1 MCYHTTDYRQS
12 ETAVSVS
19 GAVPDLNGNDGSG
32 IRTVL
37 AGWSE
42 RAVCGNAR
50 PERPVGNTKTTPRGN
65 SLVCDRKREIFP
77 MKRNTR
83 QLISLIV
90 VFALIAAAYSCRML
104 AKFDIGG
111 VYVNYIR
118 AALYLLL
125 FSLWGY
131 SLDRRI
137 IQPQTLHC
145 LRLTAALMLVWLV
158 LRTLK
163 YEIVTDPTVARYIWY
178 LYYLRMLFIPL
189 LGVYIALFLGKP
201 QEIRL
206 NVRTGC
212 LALVPAVLF
221 LSVITND
228 LHQQVFAF
236 SGGVP
241 GGQDNSSFSHRPL
254 YFACLVWM
262 VACMVFSLVRLLN
275 KSRIPGSGKKNL
287 APFVTGCI
295 TVLYG
300 VLYLSGLPAVRWWFG
315 DMNVMFCLLFAAI
328 YESCIHCRMIQSN
341 TGYVELFEATTLAAC
356 IADSSG
362 NIVLRSH
369 AACEDIACPEEGT
382 QVFRPDGIRISSA
395 PISGGYAVWQDNV
408 RPLTEL
414 RAKLSGNKAIIKNN
428 KEKLQEAYF
437 IQKKLYELTEK
448 NRIYDELEARYG
460 KQINRIGQLLKQ
472 CEDTGP
478 AEVQNLLKR
487 ILLLGTYIKRGA
499 NLYFLGMEYELLPQ
513 QELRLTVDEAVRV
526 MTVCGTECSV
536 VYRTTKP
543 MRSTEVMRLF
553 DLLKTVAEMTIN
565 GLQSLFISVSD
576 SEMDLSVECTAD
588 LSFIASSDITVRRE
602 DGLWLVRTPIGGC
615 DDA

>member
-1 MCYHTTDYRQS
+1 
-12 ETAVSVS
+12 
-19 GAVPDLNGNDGSG
+19 
-32 IRTVL
+32 
-37 AGWSE
+37 
-42 RAVCGNAR
+42 
-50 PERPVGNTKTTPRGN
+50 
-65 SLVCDRKREIFP
+65 

-131 SLDRRI
+131 SIDRRI
-137 IQPQTLHC
+137 IQTQALHC
-145 LRLTAALMLVWLV
+145 LRLTAALMLVWLI

-163 YEIVTDPTVARYIWY
+163 YEFVTDLTVARYIWY
-178 LYYLRMLFIPL
+178 LYYLPMLFIPL
-189 LGVYIALFLGKP
+189 LGVYIALSLGKP

-206 NVRTGC
+206 NGRTGC
-212 LALVPAVLF
+212 LAIVPAVLF

-254 YFACLVWM
+254 YYACFGWM
-262 VACMVFSLVRLLN
+262 IACMVFALVRLLN
-275 KSRIPGSGKKNL
+275 QSRIPGSGKRKL

-300 VLYLSGLPAVRWWFG
+300 FLYLSGLPAVRWWFG

-328 YESCIHCRMIQSN
+328 YESCIRCRMIQSN

-356 IADSSG
+356 IADGSG

-369 AACEDIACPEEGT
+369 AACDDIACPEEGT

-414 RAKLSGNKAIIKNN
+414 RARLSENKAKIKNN
-428 KEKLQEAYF
+428 KEKLQEAYL
-437 IQKKLYELTEK
+437 IQKKLNELTEK
-448 NRIYDELEARYG
+448 NRIYDELETKYG
-460 KQINRIGQLLKQ
+460 KQIARIGQLLKQ
-472 CEDTGP
+472 CEGAEP
-478 AEVQNLLKR
+478 AEKQSLLKR
-487 ILLLGTYIKRGA
+487 ILLLGTYIKRAA

-565 GLQSLFISVSD
+565 GLQSLFMSVSD

-602 DGLWLVRTPIGGC
+602 DGLWLVRTLIGGC

>member
-1 MCYHTTDYRQS
+1 
-12 ETAVSVS
+12 
-19 GAVPDLNGNDGSG
+19 
-32 IRTVL
+32 
-37 AGWSE
+37 
-42 RAVCGNAR
+42 
-50 PERPVGNTKTTPRGN
+50 
-65 SLVCDRKREIFP
+65 

-83 QLISLIV
+83 QLIPMIV
-90 VFALIAAAYSCRML
+90 VFTLIAAAYSCRML
-104 AKFDIGG
+104 AMLDICG

-137 IQPQTLHC
+137 IQPQTLRC
-145 LRLTAALMLVWLV
+145 LRLTAALMLLWLI

-163 YEIVTDPTVARYIWY
+163 YEFVTDLTVARYIWY
-178 LYYLRMLFIPL
+178 LYYLPMLFIPL
-189 LGVYIALFLGKP
+189 LGVYIALSLGKS
-201 QEIRL
+201 EKFRL
-206 NVRTGC
+206 TGRIGA
-212 LALVPAVLF
+212 LAIIPAVLF
-221 LSVITND
+221 LLVITND
-228 LHQQVFAF
+228 LHQQMFAF
-236 SGGVP
+236 SSGVP
-241 GGQDNSSFSHRPL
+241 GEPDNYSYSYGPV
-254 YFACLVWM
+254 YFCYLGWTVT
-262 VACMVFSLVRLLN
+262 CMFFSLILLLK
-275 KSRIPGSGKKNL
+275 KSRIPGSGKRKL
-287 APFVTGCI
+287 APFVIGCA

-300 VLYLSGLPAVRWWFG
+300 ILYLSGLPAVRWWFG

-328 YESCIHCRMIQSN
+328 YESCIRCRMIQSN

-369 AACEDIACPEEGT
+369 AACDDIACPEEGT

-414 RAKLSGNKAIIKNN
+414 RAKLSENKAIIKNN
-428 KEKLQEAYF
+428 KEKLQEAYL

-472 CEDTGP
+472 CEDAEP
-478 AEVQNLLKR
+478 AEVRNLLKR

-536 VYRTTKP
+536 VYHTTKP

-553 DLLKTVAEMTIN
+553 DIIKTVAEMTVN
-565 GLQSLFISVSD
+565 ELHSLFISVSD
-576 SEMDLSVECTAD
+576 GEMDLSVECTAD
-588 LSFIASSDITVRRE
+588 LSFLASPDITVRRE
-602 DGLWLVRTPIGGC
+602 DGLWLVRTLIGGC

>member
-1 MCYHTTDYRQS
+1 MRKRTSGTTCRKHK
-12 ETAVSVS
+12 
-19 GAVPDLNGNDGSG
+19 N
-32 IRTVL
+32 
-37 AGWSE
+37 
-42 RAVCGNAR
+42 NAKG
-50 PERPVGNTKTTPRGN
+50 E

-90 VFALIAAAYSCRML
+90 VFAIIAAAYSCRML

-178 LYYLRMLFIPL
+178 LYYLPMLFIPL
-189 LGVYIALFLGKP
+189 LGVYIALSLGKP

-241 GGQDNSSFSHRPL
+241 GGQDNFSFSHRPL

-262 VACMVFSLVRLLN
+262 VACMVFSLVQLLN

-328 YESCIHCRMIQSN
+328 YESCIRCRMIQSN

-487 ILLLGTYIKRGA
+487 ILLLGTYIKRDA

>member
-19 GAVPDLNGNDGSG
+19 GAVPDLNVNEGSG

-37 AGWSE
+37 SGWHE

-50 PERPVGNTKTTPRGN
+50 PERPVGNTKTTPRGE

-90 VFALIAAAYSCRML
+90 VFAIIAAAYSCRML

-178 LYYLRMLFIPL
+178 LYYLPMLFIPL
-189 LGVYIALFLGKP
+189 LGVYIALSLGKP

-262 VACMVFSLVRLLN
+262 VACMVFSLVQLLN

-328 YESCIHCRMIQSN
+328 YESCIRCRMIQSN

>member
-1 MCYHTTDYRQS
+1 MRKRTSGTTCRKHK
-12 ETAVSVS
+12 
-19 GAVPDLNGNDGSG
+19 N
-32 IRTVL
+32 
-37 AGWSE
+37 
-42 RAVCGNAR
+42 NAKG
-50 PERPVGNTKTTPRGN
+50 E

-90 VFALIAAAYSCRML
+90 VFAIIAAAYSCRML

-178 LYYLRMLFIPL
+178 LYYLPMLFIPL
-189 LGVYIALFLGKP
+189 LGVYIALSLGKP

-241 GGQDNSSFSHRPL
+241 GGQDNFSFSHRPL

-328 YESCIHCRMIQSN
+328 YESCIRCRMIQSN

-602 DGLWLVRTPIGGC
+602 DGLWLVRTLIGGC

>member
-1 MCYHTTDYRQS
+1 MRKRTSGTTCRKHK
-12 ETAVSVS
+12 
-19 GAVPDLNGNDGSG
+19 N
-32 IRTVL
+32 
-37 AGWSE
+37 
-42 RAVCGNAR
+42 NAKG
-50 PERPVGNTKTTPRGN
+50 E

-178 LYYLRMLFIPL
+178 LYYLPMLFIPL

-212 LALVPAVLF
+212 LAIVPAVLF

-328 YESCIHCRMIQSN
+328 YENCIRCRMIQSN

-448 NRIYDELEARYG
+448 NRIYDELETRYG

-602 DGLWLVRTPIGGC
+602 DGLWLVRTLIGGC